1 MKKKY
6 LYIMDYQEVVKHMMF
21 IKIIKLKKYIEL
33 NMVIQVFGLT
43 DMIHQYIKLFYLMN
57 LLVKLN
63 YKTY

>member
-57 LLVKLN
+57 LLDKLN
-63 YKTY
+63 YKIY

>member
-33 NMVIQVFGLT
+33 NMETQACGLT
-43 DMIHQYIKLFYLMN
+43 DMIHQYIKSFYLMN
-57 LLVKLN
+57 LLDKLN